1 MPSLL
6 PLRGVRM
13 EDDLYLKLRHIAK
26 ENNRSY
32 NQEAVYVL
40 RQYVER
46 YEREHGVIPVDT
58 DDLYK

>member
-13 EDDLYLKLRHIAK
+13 EDDLYLKLRYIAK
-26 ENNRSY
+26 KNNRSY

-46 YEREHGVIPVDT
+46 YEREHGVISVDT